1 MSMIEDIKRD
11 REAGTPGPWSAFTDD
26 TAPHTNIVSPVPH
39 TSCVFSLAGR
49 DKRHP
54 DIDRLCRVPDMEAA
68 LIAAEELADAAEC
81 IRHWHDAMADG
92 SGMVVSSEH
101 VHKLR
106 EKVTAYR
113 AATGA
118 A

>member
-1 MSMIEDIKRD
+1 MNMIDEIKRD
-11 REAGTPGPWSAFTDD
+11 REAGTQGPWSAFTDD

-54 DIDRLCRVPDMEAA
+54 DIERLCRVPQMEAA
-68 LIAAEELADAAEC
+68 LIAAEKMANGSEGNIESDGVVYAQIPVALIDAF
-81 IRHWHDAMADG
+81 
-92 SGMVVSSEH
+92 
-101 VHKLR
+101 
-106 EKVTAYR
+106 R

>member
-1 MSMIEDIKRD
+1 MNMIEQIKAD

-39 TSCVFSLAGR
+39 TRCVFSLAGR

-54 DIDRLCRVPDMEAA
+54 DIKRVCRVPDMEAA
-68 LIAAEELADAAEC
+68 LIAAEEMAGAADC

-106 EKVTAYR
+106 EAVAAYR
-113 AATGA
+113 ATIGA
-118 A
+118 S